1 MSLFGRSRVRERV
14 LLEFFAKPGTS
25 AHVREMAR
33 RVKASA
39 PTVGAELAEL
49 ARLGVLK
56 TETVGRSLVYSIDER
71 SPLPEEIRA
80 LVQKTIGI
88 EGLIATAFEGL
99 AGVDAAYIFGSYAAG
114 TGRAGSDVDLLVVGR
129 PNRVAL
135 SEKLAPVERTIGRDV
150 NVVTKTEAQ
159 VRERRSGGDPFWRQ
173 VLGKP
178 MIHVAGREIAYRM
191 DSTTKRNG

>member
-1 MSLFGRSRVRERV
+1 MSLFGRSRVRDRI

-39 PTVGAELAEL
+39 PTVGVELAEL
-49 ARLGVLK
+49 ARLGVLL
-56 TETVGRSLVYSIDER
+56 THTVGRSLVYSVNER
-71 SPLPEEIRA
+71 SSLLGEIRA

-88 EGLIATAFEGL
+88 EVLVAKAVEGL
-99 AGVDAAYIFGSYAAG
+99 AGVDAAYVFGSYAAG
-114 TGRAGSDVDLLVVGR
+114 TDSAGSDVDLLVIGR
-129 PNRVAL
+129 PNRVGL

-159 VRERRSGGDPFWRQ
+159 VRERRRSGDPFWRQ

-178 MIHVAGREIAYRM
+178 MIHVAGREIAF
-191 DSTTKRNG
+191 

>member
-1 MSLFGRSRVRERV
+1 MSLFGRSRVRDRI

-33 RVKASA
+33 RVNASA
-39 PTVGAELAEL
+39 PTVGVELANL

-56 TETVGRSLVYSIDER
+56 TETVGRSLVYSINER
-71 SPLPEEIRA
+71 SPLLDEIRG
-80 LVQKTIGI
+80 LVQKTIGVEGIIRKAI
-88 EGLIATAFEGL
+88 EGLPGIDG
-99 AGVDAAYIFGSYAAG
+99 AYIFGSYAAR
-114 TGRAGSDVDLLVVGR
+114 TDTALSDVDLLIIGR

-135 SEKLAPVERTIGRDV
+135 SEHLAPVERTIGRDV

-159 VRERRSGGDPFWRQ
+159 LRERRRAGHTFWRQ

-178 MIHVAGREIAYRM
+178 MVHVAGREI
-191 DSTTKRNG
+191 DF

>member
-1 MSLFGRSRVRERV
+1 MSLFGRSRVRERI
-14 LLEFFAKPGTS
+14 LLEFFVKPGTS

-39 PTVGAELAEL
+39 PTAGTELAEL
-49 ARLGVLK
+49 ARLGVLQ
-56 TETVGRSLVYSIDER
+56 TQTVGRSLVYSINER
-71 SPLPEEIRA
+71 SPLLGEIRA

-88 EGLIATAFEGL
+88 EGLLAKAFEGL

-114 TGRAGSDVDLLVVGR
+114 TDRASSDVDLLVIGR

-159 VRERRSGGDPFWRQ
+159 VRERRTGGDPFWRQ

-178 MIHVAGREIAYRM
+178 MIRLAGRDIAF
-191 DSTTKRNG
+191 

>member
-1 MSLFGRSRVRERV
+1 MSLFGRSRVRDRI

-49 ARLGVLK
+49 ARLGVLQ
-56 TETVGRSLVYSIDER
+56 TNTVGRSLVYSINER
-71 SPLPEEIRA
+71 SPLLGELRA
-80 LVQKTIGI
+80 LVQKTIGV
-88 EGLIATAFEGL
+88 EGLIAKAIEGL
-99 AGVDAAYIFGSYAAG
+99 PGVDAAYIFGSHAAG
-114 TGRAGSDVDLLVVGR
+114 TDTAQSDVDLLVIGH

-150 NVVTKTEAQ
+150 NVVTKTEVQ
-159 VRERRSGGDPFWRQ
+159 VRDRRRGGDTFWRQ

-178 MIHVAGREIAYRM
+178 LVHVAGREIAF
-191 DSTTKRNG
+191 

>member
-1 MSLFGRSRVRERV
+1 MSLFGRSRVRDRI
-14 LLEFFAKPGTS
+14 LLEFFTKPGTS

-49 ARLGVLK
+49 ARFGVLQ
-56 TETVGRSLVYSIDER
+56 TQTVGRSLVYSINER
-71 SPLPEEIRA
+71 SPLLGELRA

-88 EGLIATAFEGL
+88 EGLVAKAFEGL
-99 AGVDAAYIFGSYAAG
+99 LGVEAAYIFGSHAAG
-114 TGRAGSDVDLLVVGR
+114 TDTAGSDVDVLVIGR
-129 PNRVAL
+129 PNRAAL
-135 SEKLAPVERTIGRDV
+135 SEKLAPVERAIGRDV

-159 VRERRSGGDPFWRQ
+159 VRERRRGGDPFWRQ

-178 MIHVAGREIAYRM
+178 MIHVAGREIAY
-191 DSTTKRNG
+191 

>member
-1 MSLFGRSRVRERV
+1 MSLFGRSRVRERI
-14 LLEFFAKPGTS
+14 LFEFFAKPGTS

-49 ARLGVLK
+49 ARLGVLQ
-56 TETVGRSLVYSIDER
+56 TQTVGRSLVYSINER
-71 SPLPEEIRA
+71 SPLLGEIRA

-88 EGLIATAFEGL
+88 EGLLAKAFEGL

-114 TGRAGSDVDLLVVGR
+114 TDRASSDVDLLVIGR

-159 VRERRSGGDPFWRQ
+159 VPERRTGGDPFWRQ

-178 MIHVAGREIAYRM
+178 MIRLAGRDIAF
-191 DSTTKRNG
+191 

>member
-1 MSLFGRSRVRERV
+1 MSIFGRSRVRDRI

-49 ARLGVLK
+49 ARFGVLQAH
-56 TETVGRSLVYSIDER
+56 TVGRSLVYSINER
-71 SPLPEEIRA
+71 SPLLGELRA

-88 EGLIATAFEGL
+88 EGLVAKAFEGL
-99 AGVDAAYIFGSYAAG
+99 PGVEAAYIFGSYAAG
-114 TGRAGSDVDLLVVGR
+114 TDRAGSDVDLLVIGR

-135 SEKLAPVERTIGRDV
+135 SEKLAPVERGIGRAV

-159 VRERRSGGDPFWRQ
+159 VRERRRGGDPFWRQ

-178 MIHVAGREIAYRM
+178 IIPVAGREIAF
-191 DSTTKRNG
+191 

>member
-1 MSLFGRSRVRERV
+1 MSLFGRSRVRDRI

-49 ARLGVLK
+49 AHLGVLQ
-56 TETVGRSLVYSIDER
+56 TQTVGRSLVYSINER
-71 SPLPEEIRA
+71 SPLLGEIRT

-88 EGLIATAFEGL
+88 EGLIAKAFEGL

-114 TGRAGSDVDLLVVGR
+114 TDRAGSDVDILVIGR

-135 SEKLAPVERTIGRDV
+135 SGKLAPIERTMSRDV
-150 NVVTKTEAQ
+150 NIVAKTEVQ
-159 VRERRSGGDPFWRQ
+159 VRERRRSGDPFWRQ

-178 MIHVAGREIAYRM
+178 MIHVAGREIAF
-191 DSTTKRNG
+191 

>member
-1 MSLFGRSRVRERV
+1 MSLFGRSRVRDRI

-39 PTVGAELAEL
+39 PTVGTELAEL
-49 ARLGVLK
+49 ARLGVLQ
-56 TETVGRSLVYSIDER
+56 TQTVGRSLVYSINER
-71 SPLPEEIRA
+71 SPLLGEIRA

-88 EGLIATAFEGL
+88 EGLLAKALQDL
-99 AGVDAAYIFGSYAAG
+99 AGVEAAYIFGSYAAG
-114 TGRAGSDVDLLVVGR
+114 SDRAGSDVDLLVIGR

-135 SEKLAPVERTIGRDV
+135 SEKLALVERTIGRDV
-150 NVVTKTEAQ
+150 NVVTKPEAQ
-159 VRERRSGGDPFWRQ
+159 VRARRRSGDPFWRQ

-178 MIHVAGREIAYRM
+178 MIHVAGREVAFRTG
-191 DSTTKRNG
+191 SATRRNG

>member
-1 MSLFGRSRVRERV
+1 MSLFGRSRVRDRI
-14 LLEFFAKPGTS
+14 LREFFAKPGTS

-39 PTVGAELAEL
+39 PTVGAELAAL
-49 ARLGVLK
+49 ARLGVLQ
-56 TETVGRSLVYSIDER
+56 TQTVGRSLVYSINER
-71 SPLPEEIRA
+71 SPLLGEIRA

-88 EGLIATAFEGL
+88 EGLLAKAFEGL
-99 AGVDAAYIFGSYAAG
+99 AGVEAAYIFGSHAAG
-114 TGRAGSDVDLLVVGR
+114 TDTARSDIDLLIIGR

-135 SEKLAPVERTIGRDV
+135 SEKLGPVERAIGRDV

-159 VRERRSGGDPFWRQ
+159 VRERRRSGDPFCRQ

-178 MIHVAGREIAYRM
+178 LPHLAGLQ
-191 DSTTKRNG
+191 

>member
-1 MSLFGRSRVRERV
+1 MSLFGRSRVRERI
-14 LLEFFAKPGTS
+14 LFEFFAKPGTS

-49 ARLGVLK
+49 ARLGVLQ
-56 TETVGRSLVYSIDER
+56 TQTVGRSLVYSVNDK
-71 SPLPEEIRA
+71 SPLLGEIRA

-88 EGLIATAFEGL
+88 EGLLAKAFQGL
-99 AGVDAAYIFGSYAAG
+99 VGVDAAYIFGSYAAG
-114 TGRAGSDVDLLVVGR
+114 TDRASSDVDLLVIGR

-135 SEKLAPVERTIGRDV
+135 SEKLAPVERAIGRDV

-159 VRERRSGGDPFWRQ
+159 VRERRGVDAFWRQ

-178 MIHVAGREIAYRM
+178 MIHVAGRKM
-191 DSTTKRNG
+191 SF